1 MNLDNLD
8 EVVDETVKK
17 ALLFDLKD
25 LNFESRV
32 KDLIAKG
39 IDVKNSIEIVLR
51 AQRYEERMKKL
62 KAEALRNK
70 TLVEGT
76 YVITFD
82 TPAQYHQICDA
93 IRVTRIKR
101 KALIV
106 IWRDKDG
113 IARVMIR
120 GTENDEKAVKLFALK
135 DRGHVKNIK
144 VRREGGSYDFIH
156 YSKNSNENLKLL
168 AVEFAR
174 WLKLNP
180 LPRVL

>member
-1 MNLDNLD
+1 MNLDNL
-8 EVVDETVKK
+8 DETVKK

-39 IDVKNSIEIVLR
+39 IDVKKSVEVLIR
-51 AQRYEERMKKL
+51 AKRYEERMKKL
-62 KAEALRNK
+62 REEALRNK
-70 TLVEGT
+70 VFVEGT
-76 YVITFD
+76 YIIVFD

-93 IRVTRIKR
+93 LKVTKIKR
-101 KALIV
+101 KGLIA

-144 VRREGGSYDFIH
+144 VKREGGSYDFIH

-174 WLKLNP
+174 WLRLNP